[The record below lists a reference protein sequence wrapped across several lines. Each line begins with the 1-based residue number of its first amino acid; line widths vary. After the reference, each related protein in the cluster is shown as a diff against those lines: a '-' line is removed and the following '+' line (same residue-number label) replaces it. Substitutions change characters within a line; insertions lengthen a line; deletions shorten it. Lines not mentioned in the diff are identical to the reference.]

1 MGDAGI
7 LVELWKGGGGWLV
20 GAGIAWML
28 IQKLSPSIIGYINA
42 KAVLAKR
49 MTEAV
54 ERLLAWP
61 DEVRHRFENIERR
74 LEDLTDLMGELV
86 TVLGITLRP
95 KTKPN
100 RPIPHPKEGNDQ
112 K

>member
-1 MGDAGI
+1 MTDAGV
-7 LVELWKGGGGWLV
+7 LVELWRGGGGWLV

-54 ERLLAWP
+54 EKLLAWP

-74 LEDLTDLMGELV
+74 LEELTDIMGELV

-95 KTKPN
+95 RGHTTKPQ
-100 RPIPHPKEGNDQ
+100 RPKEGNDQ